1 MWDGIIEGVSV
12 LGTHQELHEV
22 LRRGGIDQVFIALPF
37 HLHERIKDILASL
50 KNELVTIKV
59 VSDLYDFVTLRG
71 GVDELDGLP
80 IINIQDTPLLGWG
93 KIAKRALDIVLS
105 AGGLLVLSPLMAAIA
120 VLIKGD
126 LSGARLFQA
135 GKDGI

>member
-1 MWDGIIEGVSV
+1 MI
-12 LGTHQELHEV
+12 GTHEDLHQV
-22 LRRGGIDQVFIALPF
+22 LKQGGIDQVFIALPF
-37 HLHERIKDILASL
+37 HLHEKIKDILASL
-50 KNELVTIKV
+50 RNELVNIKV

-105 AGGLLVLSPLMAAIA
+105 SVRASHPEPPDGADRLLDQ
-120 VLIKGD
+120 GD
-126 LSGARLFQA
+126 LSRPRLFQT